1 MLAVEAIQSWHW
13 AGFIIGICFFLALDL
28 GLLHREAREIRIR
41 EAVAWTICWFILAM
55 MFAAGLLRLYGSQA
69 AGEFVTGYI
78 VELALSMDNVFVIA
92 MIFTYFGVPSRLQHR
107 VLFWGILGAMLM
119 RGLMIWLGVELVNR
133 FQWILYILGAFLIF
147 TGIKMAVGGEEEV
160 HPERNPFIKLARK
173 FFPVTNYYDGQQ
185 FTTKKPGYFALTPLA
200 LVLMMVETTDLIFA
214 VDSIPAI
221 FGVTRNPF
229 IIFTSNVFAILGLR
243 SLYFLLAG
251 AMAYFEYLKFGLALV
266 LIFIGGKMLLAFK
279 YHLDTLLSL
288 IIVAGIIFTSVMS
301 SLILSQLQGNKDESD
316 S

>member
-1 MLAVEAIQSWHW
+1 
-13 AGFIIGICFFLALDL
+13 
-28 GLLHREAREIRIR
+28 
-41 EAVAWTICWFILAM
+41 
-55 MFAAGLLRLYGSQA
+55 
-69 AGEFVTGYI
+69 
-78 VELALSMDNVFVIA
+78 
-92 MIFTYFGVPSRLQHR
+92 
-107 VLFWGILGAMLM
+107 
-119 RGLMIWLGVELVNR
+119 
-133 FQWILYILGAFLIF
+133 
-147 TGIKMAVGGEEEV
+147 
-160 HPERNPFIKLARK
+160 
-173 FFPVTNYYDGQQ
+173 
-185 FTTKKPGYFALTPLA
+185 
-200 LVLMMVETTDLIFA
+200 

-301 SLILSQLQGNKDESD
+301 SLILSQLQGNNDESD
-316 S
+316 G